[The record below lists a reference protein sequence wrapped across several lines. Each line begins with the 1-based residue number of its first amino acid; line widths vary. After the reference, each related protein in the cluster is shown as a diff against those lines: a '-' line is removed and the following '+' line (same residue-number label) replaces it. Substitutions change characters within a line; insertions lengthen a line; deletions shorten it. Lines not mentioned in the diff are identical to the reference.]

1 MNSKR
6 VNNVISLLINEIKTN
21 EQPESAKELAKEKGI
36 NLANSFLNISHS
48 GENLPC
54 ERPKR
59 NCRAENGQTGKTDH
73 SVNSQEEKKTT
84 PEKGNL
90 DEDKLDGQNLNEH
103 NIDDDVIGE
112 KEKAALEFYDE
123 RIDIFEEE
131 YVNKKYRFCT
141 RNCDSSLCCCGC
153 FIPVCYQSQ
162 RHEIYVNQYRSLYA
176 VNVRID
182 DKRVI
187 HEHEINAAENRGDG
201 KRGDPKRRSV
211 IRSQQHGDPNI
222 PPQAGKAENQ
232 TELPHPECAET
243 PEGEKNGE
251 DEKSQI
257 YHAVFCE
264 NCNNHVAYL
273 EIKKN
278 VFHFFD
284 VLPD

>member
-21 EQPESAKELAKEKGI
+21 DRPENAKELAKEKGI
-36 NLANSFLNISHS
+36 NVAKSFLNINDS
-48 GENLPC
+48 GENLPR
-54 ERPKR
+54 EKPKQ
-59 NCRAENGQTGKTDH
+59 NCRAENGQNRTSDH
-73 SVNSQEEKKTT
+73 SVNSQGEQKTT
-84 PEKGNL
+84 PNK
-90 DEDKLDGQNLNEH
+90 DNLNED
-103 NIDDDVIGE
+103 NVDDDGIGE

-131 YVNKKYRFCT
+131 YVNKKYRFYT
-141 RNCDSSLCCCGC
+141 KNCDSSLCCCGC

-162 RHEIYVNQYRSLYA
+162 RHENYVNQYRSLYA

-187 HEHEINAAENRGDG
+187 HEHEINATENGDDG
-201 KRGDPKRRSV
+201 KLGRGKRSH
-211 IRSQQHGDPNI
+211 QHGDPKI
-222 PPQAGKAENQ
+222 PPPVCKEENQ
-232 TELPHPECAET
+232 TELAQPKCEET

-278 VFHFFD
+278 IFHFFD